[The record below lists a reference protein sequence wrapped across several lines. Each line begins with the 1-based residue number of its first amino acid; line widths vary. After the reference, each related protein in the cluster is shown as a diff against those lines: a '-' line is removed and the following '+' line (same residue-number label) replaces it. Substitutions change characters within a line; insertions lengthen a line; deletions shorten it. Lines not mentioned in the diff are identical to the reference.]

1 MSDSAASGS
10 LDLPEALP
18 ALSPSEGKKVP
29 DDARVDSEAFRRG
42 DPECFALVL
51 RRFGPVIRSIVAAY
65 AKDPDDQDDLYQE
78 VCIRLLTRR
87 ESYQEM
93 GAMEGW
99 VTTLARGCCRNW
111 RAARESRLSATK
123 RYAAHVPP
131 TEESDALLD
140 DPSRLLDYRTF
151 LERLERALDEL
162 PLRQRRAWRL
172 VHTEGQSVD
181 RAARTLGTTAA
192 TVRSNIR
199 HARKKLR
206 ELMREEG
213 R

>member
-1 MSDSAASGS
+1 MSDSAISGS
-10 LDLPEALP
+10 LDPAEALP
-18 ALSPSEGKKVP
+18 ALSRSKGKGAP
-29 DDARVDSEAFRRG
+29 DSTAIDIQAFRRG
-42 DPECFALVL
+42 DPECFALAL

-65 AKDPDDQDDLYQE
+65 TKDPDDQDDLYQE

-87 ESYQEM
+87 ESYREM

-111 RAARESRLSATK
+111 CAAQKSRLSATN
-123 RYAAHVPP
+123 RYAAQVPP
-131 TEESDALLD
+131 TEEFDALFD

-151 LERLERALDEL
+151 LERLERAVDEL
-162 PLRQRRAWRL
+162 PVRQRRAWRL
-172 VHTEGQSVD
+172 VHTEGHSID
-181 RAARTLGTTAA
+181 RAARRLRTTNA